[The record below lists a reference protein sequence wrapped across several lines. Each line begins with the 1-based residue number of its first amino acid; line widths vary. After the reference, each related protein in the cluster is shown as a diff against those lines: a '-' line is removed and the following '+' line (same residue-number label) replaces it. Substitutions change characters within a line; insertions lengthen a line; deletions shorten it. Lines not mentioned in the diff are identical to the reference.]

1 MKADDFYIEKHVNLL
16 IYTNRSNQRPSVK
29 SKTLYCSLFTITPKS
44 PITYTDVVGLLDGI
58 YDKS

>member
-29 SKTLYCSLFTITPKS
+29 SNTVYCSLFTITPKS
-44 PITYTDVVGLLDGI
+44 PITYTDVVGLFGV
-58 YDKS
+58 YDKL